1 MDDGYCRCQVIGRDG
16 HGYST
21 VLEIQPGC
29 VKPAVRFV
37 IKSVNVWEFT
47 FYFFLFSQIARLYHI
62 RILLTAW
69 SPDASVLD
77 AR

>member
-1 MDDGYCRCQVIGRDG
+1 MDVDIR
-16 HGYST
+16 
-21 VLEIQPGC
+21 P
-29 VKPAVRFV
+29 VRFV

-47 FYFFLFSQIARLYHI
+47 FYFLLFLFSQIARLYHL
-62 RILLTAW
+62 RILLTAR